1 MKGSKPAKKL
11 TLKQRKLI
19 KARAEG
25 KTLQQAGEIA
35 GYSKKTAGEI
45 ARQELAKPCVSEAFE
60 RLLDRICPD
69 DLLANTYLDCIKAT
83 KVISANVI
91 APNGEGMADAHSM
104 TKDFID
110 VPDFPTR
117 LKASDSVAKLKGYLI
132 DRVQHDASEAVMAA
146 VAQRMSGGEAN
157 PRPEN

>member
-1 MKGSKPAKKL
+1 MPTKPAKKL

-35 GYSKKTAGEI
+35 GFSPKSAEVQACMEMKKPE
-45 ARQELAKPCVSEAFE
+45 VSEAWE
-60 RLLDRICPD
+60 RLLNRICPD
-69 DLLANTYLDCIKAT
+69 DLLANTYLDCIQAT

-132 DRVQHDASEAVMAA
+132 ERVQHDASEAVMAA
-146 VAQRMSGGEAN
+146 VAQRMSGGEAD
-157 PRPEN
+157 PRSENR